1 MRRVGL
7 TGGIGAG
14 KTTVGRMFVELG
26 AHLIDADVISHE
38 LFRPG
43 QPVYHAVVEAFGPR
57 VVAADGS
64 IDRAVLGEIVF
75 NDPAARTRLNSIVHP
90 AVIQRQQ
97 DWLDELESRDPH
109 GVAIVDAALMVEVGT
124 YTNYDKVV
132 VVVCSPE
139 EQRRRLRER
148 SGLTEEQIE
157 ARIAAQMPM
166 PEKAKFGDH
175 VIDTNGTLD
184 DTRSQVESVW
194 HALKLYSPQRRTGPQ
209 RNPDSEVS

>member
-1 MRRVGL
+1 MLRVGL

-43 QPVYHAVVEAFGPR
+43 EPVHRAVVKAFGPR

-64 IDRAVLGEIVF
+64 IDRVALGEIVF
-75 NDPAARTRLNSIVHP
+75 NDAAARARLNSIVHP

-97 DWLDELESRDPH
+97 SWLNECESRDPQ

-124 YTNYDKVV
+124 FRNYDKVV
-132 VVVCSPE
+132 VVICSPE
-139 EQRRRLRER
+139 EQRHRLRQR
-148 SGLTEEQIE
+148 SGLTDEQIE

-166 PEKAKFGDH
+166 SEKAKYGDY
-175 VIDTNGTLD
+175 VIETNGTLD

-194 HALKLYSPQRRTGPQ
+194 HSLRA
-209 RNPDSEVS
+209 PDPV